1 MELGAHIDHIKRA
14 CEHLDEPKLGSADGN
29 YLLAT
34 LYEIENILRNST
46 LETPVT
52 GQVVNFRKRLE
63 SDNFENGETIPE
75 ELSTELAQS
84 ATTWLHL
91 IQREL
96 NQEQRIPAENTG
108 LLDPDKL
115 LNSPEDLFGQ
125 YVWNWLDEQPRN
137 DIIEAC
143 KTIIIGC
150 STSSVILSLR
160 AVEYC
165 LRDWYEYKNGHLD
178 GGPWGFVLDQLMEEY
193 TTEEKSNDTVLTQLS
208 DLPPVLSNLYYL
220 KEKRNEVNHP
230 ERSPDPQEARKTLM
244 IVAATITDIFAEYRN
259 GMMPDVSG
267 IDVDINED
275 EDDLE
280 DLIKKLIAELDEE
293 DEEEDGLHES
303 VLFSVTH
310 ELGIPESIV
319 DECLQNLL
327 YSGRIYEPTEDTIR
341 AI

>member
-1 MELGAHIDHIKRA
+1 
-14 CEHLDEPKLGSADGN
+14 
-29 YLLAT
+29 
-34 LYEIENILRNST
+34 
-46 LETPVT
+46 
-52 GQVVNFRKRLE
+52 
-63 SDNFENGETIPE
+63 
-75 ELSTELAQS
+75 
-84 ATTWLHL
+84 
-91 IQREL
+91 
-96 NQEQRIPAENTG
+96 
-108 LLDPDKL
+108 
-115 LNSPEDLFGQ
+115 
-125 YVWNWLDEQPRN
+125 
-137 DIIEAC
+137 
-143 KTIIIGC
+143 
-150 STSSVILSLR
+150 
-160 AVEYC
+160 
-165 LRDWYEYKNGHLD
+165 
-178 GGPWGFVLDQLMEEY
+178 
-193 TTEEKSNDTVLTQLS
+193 
-208 DLPPVLSNLYYL
+208 
-220 KEKRNEVNHP
+220 
-230 ERSPDPQEARKTLM
+230 M